1 MWSSQTLKKKKKQKT
16 NVEKLFKTYL
26 KYFASPPLFSDILD
40 SMGSMSAENRRT
52 QKHAANDSLQQESP
66 AAVDG

>member
-1 MWSSQTLKKKKKQKT
+1 MWSSQTVKKPENKHWKVISDLLKIFC
-16 NVEKLFKTYL
+16 L
-26 KYFASPPLFSDILD
+26 YFVPPFSDILD

-52 QKHAANDSLQQESP
+52 QKHAANDSVQQESP